1 MSPVQRNPAD
11 SLHPHVSSYP
21 GAADLTIPE
30 GQYMNHPTD
39 FGVKPFVDNDSES
52 DDISKTI
59 DYTPS
64 LPPRSSLP
72 RPVLSVVYPPYS
84 KQTVHERLNEL
95 SSTSTNFKEIRRI
108 EDNFPYTEAING
120 QWRQNSCWVL
130 ELDFGGLDVEAENFD
145 MNDVINEGL
154 RRFVVKYHFLESID
168 KRWEELKATVAAKTF
183 DNILD
188 AIMDG
193 KHTIVVLIDNYD
205 SAYWA
210 VDESA
215 FNSQESY
222 EKFKARFDSAL
233 SRFFDRPVASW
244 TGLRQISYTF
254 LAGEEQILSMVSEQL
269 FHLTRDVI
277 VQEQSHGL
285 LADEWADEFLGS
297 QEAKDELESGYGFY
311 RLSYRTVRNFF
322 SRKLGEK
329 IKDLPDTTPQLK
341 IPVAV

>member
-1 MSPVQRNPAD
+1 MSPVQRNPSA
-11 SLHPHVSSYP
+11 SLHPHVSSSP
-21 GAADLTIPE
+21 GAAELTIRE
-30 GQYMNHPTD
+30 GEYMNHPTD
-39 FGVKPFVDNDSES
+39 FSIESVVDNDAES

-59 DYTPS
+59 DYNPS
-64 LPPRSSLP
+64 LPPLPSSSP
-72 RPVLSVVYPPYS
+72 RPVLSVVYPS
-84 KQTVHERLNEL
+84 CLKQTVQERPNEL
-95 SSTSTNFKEIRRI
+95 SSTSTDFKEVVNYMFYLDRTPQFELTRGYTSSLLRAPSGYGKSTMVSMFKYHFNNLQRDEF
-108 EDNFPYTEAING
+108 EDNFRYTEAIN
-120 QWRQNSCWVL
+120 
-130 ELDFGGLDVEAENFD
+130 DFGGLDVEAENFV

-154 RRFVVKYHFLESID
+154 RRFVDKYHFLDSID

-277 VQEQSHGL
+277 VQEVL
-285 LADEWADEFLGS
+285 M
-297 QEAKDELESGYGFY
+297 
-311 RLSYRTVRNFF
+311 T
-322 SRKLGEK
+322 
-329 IKDLPDTTPQLK
+329 DLFGCCEQDVVNIAGALN
-341 IPVAV
+341 